1 MKISGVQTATL
12 FFILLFAAFY
22 DARAE
27 PPGQTGTNST
37 TLDPCTTVNAAG
49 DTWLDRIHALVQ
61 DKTCEPAV
69 WFDNFFGSDHV
80 LLDLRPGTF
89 IILRNSARLT
99 EGYNVAYVGD
109 FYLTL
114 NLPKW
119 ERLLKNARLYIESR
133 SDADKYTTQPGYPIQ
148 PGINRATGV
157 RQPVVGVRVDPY
169 IRPRA
174 LVSIDSGIK
183 INMHPDAFIRMR
195 YQYTTAFSKVYL
207 IRFSEIAMWQAVE
220 HFSNTSQLDFERN
233 ITTFTL
239 VRWGNSVTYIE
250 DTPGIAWNT
259 GISFFTQLTPKSA
272 ISFDTSMWGVNDP
285 GWTIQNYRVGSLY
298 RRNLYR
304 PWLFFEIAPEV
315 TWPKDESGH
324 RKSTYVLMSTLEIQF
339 GK

>member
-1 MKISGVQTATL
+1 MLMKTSVVQTATL
-12 FFILLFAAFY
+12 LFILLLAQIVT
-22 DARAE
+22 AE
-27 PPGQTGTNST
+27 QFGPQV
-37 TLDPCTTVNAAG
+37 DPCATLNAAG
-49 DTWLDRIHALVQ
+49 DTWLDRVHALVQ

-69 WFDNFFGSDHV
+69 WFDNFFGTDHV

-99 EGYNVAYVGD
+99 EGFDVTYATD

-114 NLPKW
+114 DLPKW
-119 ERLLKNARLYIESR
+119 ERLLRKARLYIESG
-133 SDADKYTTQPGYPIQ
+133 SDADKYTFQPGHPVQ
-148 PGINRATGV
+148 PGIDRETGV
-157 RQPVVGVRVDPY
+157 SQPVVGVRVDPY
-169 IRPRA
+169 IRPQA

-195 YQYTTAFSKVYL
+195 YQYSKAFGEVYL

-220 HFSNTSQLDFERN
+220 HFSNTSQLDFERKIN
-233 ITTFTL
+233 SFTL
-239 VRWGNSVTYIE
+239 VRWGNSVTYTE
-250 DTPGIAWNT
+250 DTPGVAWNT
-259 GISFFTQLTPKSA
+259 GISFFTQLTPRSA
-272 ISFDTSMWGVNDP
+272 ISLDTSMWGVNDP

-298 RRNLYR
+298 RLNFYR

-324 RKSTYVLMSTLEIQF
+324 RESTYALMSTIEIQF

>member
-1 MKISGVQTATL
+1 MLMKTSVVQTATL
-12 FFILLFAAFY
+12 LFILLLAQIVT
-22 DARAE
+22 AE
-27 PPGQTGTNST
+27 QFGPQV
-37 TLDPCTTVNAAG
+37 DPCATLNAAG
-49 DTWLDRIHALVQ
+49 DTWLDRVHALVQ

-69 WFDNFFGSDHV
+69 WFDNFFGTDHV

-99 EGYNVAYVGD
+99 EGFDVTYATD

-114 NLPKW
+114 DLPKW
-119 ERLLKNARLYIESR
+119 ERLLRKARLYIESG
-133 SDADKYTTQPGYPIQ
+133 SDADKYTFQPGHPVQ
-148 PGINRATGV
+148 PGIDRETGV
-157 RQPVVGVRVDPY
+157 SQPVVGVRVDPY
-169 IRPRA
+169 IRPQA

-195 YQYTTAFSKVYL
+195 YQYSKAFGEVYL

-220 HFSNTSQLDFERN
+220 HFSNTSQLDFERKIN
-233 ITTFTL
+233 SFTL
-239 VRWGNSVTYIE
+239 VRWGNSVTYTE
-250 DTPGIAWNT
+250 DTPGVAWNT
-259 GISFFTQLTPKSA
+259 GISFFTQLTPRSA
-272 ISFDTSMWGVNDP
+272 ISLDTSMWGVNDP

-298 RRNLYR
+298 RLNFYR

-324 RKSTYVLMSTLEIQF
+324 RESTYALMSTLEIRF